1 MVRALPDPWLT
12 AVVEGTA
19 DRAALTRLF
28 AWVGLPGCPTIHLT
42 RGKNELDRKL
52 AGLNQAAR
60 GSSWLVLRDLD
71 RDADC
76 APELVRSLLP
86 HPSPGMLLRIPVR
99 ALEAWLLADRPGM
112 ARFLGISESRI
123 PEQPETLE
131 RPKRSLVDLARKSRK
146 IALRKDMVPDPGL
159 SSEVGPAYSARII
172 EFVSRHWDPE
182 RAAVH
187 SESLNRCLQRLRRL
201 TVEP

>member
-1 MVRALPDPWLT
+1 VRALPDRWLT
-12 AVVEGTA
+12 ALVEGIG

-28 AWVGLPGCPTIHLT
+28 ASVGLPDPPTIHVT
-42 RGKNELDRKL
+42 RGKDQLDRKL
-52 AGLNQAAR
+52 PGINRAAR

-71 RDADC
+71 HDADC

-86 HPSPGMLLRIPVR
+86 YPSPGMLLRIPVR
-99 ALEAWLLADRPGM
+99 ALEAWLLADRQGM

-146 IALRKDMVPDPGL
+146 TALRKDMVPDPGL

-187 SESLNRCLQRLRRL
+187 SDSLNRCLQRLSRL
-201 TVEP
+201 LVAP